1 MELIAAARKIK
12 TAVLSSDTMIHIVG
26 EKSLH
31 TELLVDFLDEA
42 LQFTCRFTPKHNLAA
57 AVNQFPDRT
66 HLAFLDYNGSNK
78 STFQKLPDLN
88 KAHHLSQCHII
99 LYNVDSA
106 HCIEMDALKRG
117 IRGILYTHNP
127 IEFFLRAARAVLNG
141 ELWYPRKILTQF
153 IVEHDNHLAPAGET
167 CVILTCREREIV
179 QKLAEGC
186 SNQEIACHFCISI
199 QTVKTHVYNIYKKI
213 KVNNRLQASLWL
225 ANSA

>member
-1 MELIAAARKIK
+1 MELIAAAREIK

-31 TELLVDFLDEA
+31 TELLVDFMVEA
-42 LQFTCRFTPKHNLAA
+42 LEVTCRFAPKQNLTV

-99 LYNVDSA
+99 LYNVDSS

-117 IRGILYTHNP
+117 IRGIVYTHNP
-127 IEFFLRAARAVLNG
+127 IEFFPRATRAVLNG

-153 IVEHDNHLAPAGET
+153 IVEHDNHSAPAGET
-167 CVILTCREREIV
+167 CVILTRREREIV
-179 QKLAEGC
+179 QKLAEGH
-186 SNQEIACHFCISI
+186 SNREITRHFHISPH
-199 QTVKTHVYNIYKKI
+199 TVKTHAYNIYKKI
-213 KVNNRLQASLWL
+213 KVENRLQASLWL
-225 ANSA
+225 ARIT